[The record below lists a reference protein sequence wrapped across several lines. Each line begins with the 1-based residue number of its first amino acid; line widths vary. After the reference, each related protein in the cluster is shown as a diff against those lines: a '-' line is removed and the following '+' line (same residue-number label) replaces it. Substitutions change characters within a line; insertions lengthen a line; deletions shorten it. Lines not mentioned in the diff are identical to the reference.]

1 MPRKQRFKPSRKP
14 KPIST
19 TQMPEDAEVQ
29 RPSMQHSMQHDDAM
43 RALDEDRAT
52 SAGEGRAP
60 EYQARIEAR

>member
-19 TQMPEDAEVQ
+19 TQTLEDAEVQ
-29 RPSMQHSMQHDDAM
+29 RPSMQRDDAM

-60 EYQARIEAR
+60 EYQDRLEAR